1 MTSRRSSTGL
11 QLPSGIQDREDRL
24 LAYYIN
30 LISQQENEKE
40 SSERKSVTGKGKKSL
55 GSESASSVVSY
66 DPVEDMP
73 PPVPTTTSAPLP
85 PPEPEVPP
93 SIPVKRSVGRP
104 RKHPREDVPSAPIS
118 EKASPPLTPRVSP
131 KLPTDR
137 TSSLKKTLSAKE
149 LERAEAER
157 IISTILERRP
167 GRAEFHSDEP
177 TEKKV
182 SPEPK
187 KKKVVE
193 EPLKKE
199 DEPVIE
205 PLPAPQPVEPIVPR
219 GRGRPPSKKPIKPE
233 TPIEEPPRP
242 IPPTRSKFV
251 LASPLPKPRPSPRME
266 PLPLSGVNFFEL
278 DGDGWWRSPIELAPV
293 GFGDALERELE
304 RLREEA
310 LVGPVKRFRP
320 TSFIPRV
327 QGLP

>member
-55 GSESASSVVSY
+55 GSDSASSVVSY
-66 DPVEDMP
+66 DPLEDIP
-73 PPVPTTTSAPLP
+73 PPVPATTSAPLP
-85 PPEPEVPP
+85 LPQEMPP

-104 RKHPREDVPSAPIS
+104 RKHPREDVPSASIT
-118 EKASPPLTPRVSP
+118 EKASPPLTPGVSP

-177 TEKKV
+177 SEKKV
-182 SPEPK
+182 SP

-193 EPLKKE
+193 LVEEPVKKE
-199 DEPVIE
+199 DEPPVIE
-205 PLPAPQPVEPIVPR
+205 PTVPR
-219 GRGRPPSKKPIKPE
+219 GRGRPPSKKPI
-233 TPIEEPPRP
+233 EEPPRA
-242 IPPTRSKFV
+242 IPPARSKFV

-278 DGDGWWRSPIELAPV
+278 EGDGWWRSPIELAPV

-310 LVGPVKRFRP
+310 LVGPVKRFRA